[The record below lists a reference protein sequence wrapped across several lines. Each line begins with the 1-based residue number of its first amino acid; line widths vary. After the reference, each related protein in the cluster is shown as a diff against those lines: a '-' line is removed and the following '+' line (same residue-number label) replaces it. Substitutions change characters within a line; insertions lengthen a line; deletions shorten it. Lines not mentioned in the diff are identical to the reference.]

1 MTSPT
6 DEPAVERLI
15 HLMSSADWDAAR
27 HESELRPPSLADV
40 GFIHLSTPQQVH
52 LPANRFYSG
61 EEDLLALHVE
71 PARLDAEI
79 RWEPGVDDDPE
90 SMLFPHLY
98 GPLPLSAV
106 VDVTPYPRSE
116 DGRFAPFDGPSA

>member
-1 MTSPT
+1 MTAPAG
-6 DEPAVERLI
+6 PAVAEAQVQEAVRTEGELAAVVVGVGLI
-15 HLMSSADWDAAR
+15 
-27 HESELRPPSLADV
+27 
-40 GFIHLSTPQQVH
+40 
-52 LPANRFYSG
+52 NG

-71 PARLDAEI
+71 SARLDAEI

-116 DGRFAPFDGPSA
+116 DGTFAPFDGRSA